1 MFQITTPAARL
12 RLIPREVFI
21 VKNIF
26 EVLRSKEQEIL
37 RVRKE
42 LDALRIAARLLTD
55 DMVPAAGNNKAPNLV
70 EMPDSDELLDIR
82 VSEQPT
88 A

>member
-1 MFQITTPAARL
+1 M
-12 RLIPREVFI
+12 
-21 VKNIF
+21 KNIF
-26 EVLRSKEQEIL
+26 DVLRSKEQEIV

-42 LDALRIAARLLTD
+42 LDALRIAARLLAD
-55 DMVPAAGNNKAPNLV
+55 DAPVSDPKPSRLL
-70 EMPDSDELLDIR
+70 EMPDSDELLDLR

>member
-1 MFQITTPAARL
+1 M
-12 RLIPREVFI
+12 
-21 VKNIF
+21 KNIF
-26 EVLRSKEQEIL
+26 DVMRSKEQEIL

-42 LDALRIAARLLTD
+42 LDALRIAARLLVD
-55 DMVPAAGNNKAPNLV
+55 DAAPVAGNHKAAQLL

-82 VSEQPT
+82 VSDQPT

>member
-1 MFQITTPAARL
+1 M
-12 RLIPREVFI
+12 
-21 VKNIF
+21 KNIF
-26 EVLRSKEQEIL
+26 DVLRNKEQEIL
-37 RVRKE
+37 KVRKE

-55 DMVPAAGNNKAPNLV
+55 DAAPFAGNNKTSQLI

-82 VSEQPT
+82 VSEHPT

>member
-1 MFQITTPAARL
+1 M
-12 RLIPREVFI
+12 
-21 VKNIF
+21 KNIF
-26 EVLRSKEQEIL
+26 DVMRSKEQEIL
-37 RVRKE
+37 KVRKE

-55 DMVPAAGNNKAPNLV
+55 DLAPSAGNNKATHLV

-82 VSEQPT
+82 ASEQPT

>member
-1 MFQITTPAARL
+1 M
-12 RLIPREVFI
+12 
-21 VKNIF
+21 KNIF
-26 EVLRSKEQEIL
+26 DVIRTKEQEIT

-42 LDALRIAARLLTD
+42 LDALRTVARLLAED
-55 DMVPAAGNNKAPNLV
+55 GDGAGDSKSRLLA
-70 EMPDSDELLDIR
+70 MPDSDELLDLR

>member
-1 MFQITTPAARL
+1 M
-12 RLIPREVFI
+12 
-21 VKNIF
+21 KNIF
-26 EVLRSKEQEIL
+26 DVLRNKEQEVL

-55 DMVPAAGNNKAPNLV
+55 DVVPSASNNKATHLV